1 MAISV
6 GNASSGRITSTGN
19 SGQNQRIS
27 NVRTAS
33 SSPLSVVSGAGS
45 MQSAVG
51 IPGSNTYSPQGG
63 TYNPQ
68 QAGTYD
74 QTAGG
79 STLGASTYG
88 GAGGGGGG
96 GYYDAAAAAAA
107 AEEAAKQARIQQSR
121 DAITGLVGSI
131 TGVYDALYGD
141 IGTVARDKTNQ
152 LETKYGREI
161 GNLTDEFNSQFPLIG
176 QNYAGRGAYDSGY
189 RIEAED
195 RATGGYQRS
204 LGDIN
209 YNKRQDLAKL
219 GQEIAMTQADINAN
233 KGGVQAILAQI
244 GAMDDENALT
254 NLRNELDTKLRTV
267 QASRAGN
274 MSQGAY
280 MQRLNQTVPG
290 AARAG
295 EIRANLQNVL
305 KSAIPT
311 ALKRSVATQ
320 LVNNAGVDPEIAA
333 ALMGEINLQLS
344 QEEKQVQGV

>member
-1 MAISV
+1 MPISV

-19 SGQNQRIS
+19 SGQNQRITS
-27 NVRTAS
+27 AKTAAPA
-33 SSPLSVVSGAGS
+33 PLSVVSGAGS

-79 STLGASTYG
+79 TGTLAWQGT
-88 GAGGGGGG
+88 GGGGG
-96 GYYDAAAAAAA
+96 GYDPVA
-107 AEEAAKQARIQQSR
+107 AEIAAKNTRLLEKR
-121 DAITGLVGSI
+121 NAITDLVGSI

-141 IGTVARDKTNQ
+141 IDTVAKDKTTS
-152 LETKYGREI
+152 LDTKYAREI
-161 GNLTDEFNSQFPLIG
+161 SNLTDEFNSQFPVIG
-176 QNYAGRGAYDSGY
+176 QSYTGRGAYDSSY
-189 RIEAED
+189 RQDAEGV
-195 RATGGYQRS
+195 ATGGFQRS

-209 YNKRQDLAKL
+209 YNKQEDLTAL
-219 GQEIAMTQADINAN
+219 GKEIATTKGDIKAQRD
-233 KGGVQAILAQI
+233 GVWAILEQI
-244 GAMDDENALT
+244 ASIDDENALT

-267 QASRAGN
+267 QALRTGT
-274 MSQGAY
+274 MSKDSY
-280 MQRLNQTVPG
+280 MQTLNKTVPG

-295 EIRANLQNVL
+295 QIRTNLQNIL

-320 LVNNAGVDPEIAA
+320 LVNGAGVDPEIAQ
-333 ALMGEINLQLS
+333 ALMGEVNLQLS
-344 QEEKQVQGV
+344 EEEKQAQGV

>member
-1 MAISV
+1 MEVINETPGRITSV
-6 GNASSGRITSTGN
+6 GNA
-19 SGQNQRIS
+19 GQNQRIS
-27 NVRTAS
+27 NVVTAS
-33 SSPLSVVSGAGS
+33 SSPLTVVSGAGS

-79 STLGASTYG
+79 YYG
-88 GAGGGGGG
+88 GGGGYYGGGGGGGGG

-141 IGTVARDKTNQ
+141 INNVAKDKTAQ

-195 RATGGYQRS
+195 RATGGYKRS

-209 YNKRQDLAKL
+209 YNKKQDLSKL
-219 GQEIAMTQADINAN
+219 GQEIAVTQADINAN

-244 GAMDDENALT
+244 GAINDENALT

-274 MSQGAY
+274 MSQSAY

-320 LVNNAGVDPEIAA
+320 LVNGAGVDPEIAA

-344 QEEKQVQGV
+344 QEEKRVQGV